1 MTTAR
6 ANWRAVEG
14 STARSIGP
22 SRKCTCQSSG
32 RRMVNVSG
40 APAIAVTCLVPAS
53 LEQLRR
59 GAGQSDAVGAELLD
73 RLLEPVRRRARQRAA
88 IALAAD
94 NLQLELEPAAAQ

>member
-32 RRMVNVSG
+32 RRRVIVSG
-40 APAIAVTCLVPAS
+40 VPAIAVTCLVPAS
-53 LEQLRR
+53 LEQLRC
-59 GAGQSDAVGAELLD
+59 GARQTDPPAVDVLD

-88 IALAAD
+88 VALAAD
-94 NLQLELEPAAAQ
+94 DPQHEPEPAAA